1 MPDLSFV
8 STANQTNTIM
18 KALVLSLLIT
28 AAACFTVACS
38 STVGV
43 GNDPLGDFTS
53 VNVKTNDSAL
63 LGNTI
68 VEVFRENGF
77 THASTGAI
85 SMTFRKLGTGTT
97 DLVWGNNMND
107 NPTYIV
113 ATVNVIPKYGSN
125 EYHVTCTPTIEQQNR
140 SFGTSEKHPL
150 LMGRIGYQ
158 GILDEIKKRVEKGQ
172 A

>member
-1 MPDLSFV
+1 
-8 STANQTNTIM
+8 M
-18 KALVLSLLIT
+18 KFRSLSLLAV
-28 AAACFTVACS
+28 AAACLAAACS

-43 GNDPLGDFTS
+43 GSDPLGDFTS
-53 VNVKTNDSAL
+53 VNIKTSDSAL

-77 THASTGAI
+77 THSSTGAV
-85 SMTFRKLGTGTT
+85 SMTFRKMGSGTT

-107 NPTYIV
+107 NPVYIV

-125 EYHVTCTPTIEQQNR
+125 EYHVTCTPTIQQQNR
-140 SFGTSEKHPL
+140 SFGTSEKHPV